1 MKALSVKQPYASLI
15 ALGAKIR
22 EFRTWAPP
30 AAIVGTRIAIVASK
44 SPAWDDLP
52 TGEAVCTVRVAGYD
66 AENGAW
72 LLEDPQPVKSEA
84 IRGQLNVYNIDK
96 PLVECAARAVTVD
109 GVTLERIDGLARV
122 SVVGVTKEDARAALE
137 AAYYAWCLEGL
148 PDDDAFGAPEWVGNG
163 WAIQERA

>member
-66 AENGAW
+66 AACEAW

-96 PLVECAARAVTVD
+96 PLVNIEPLAVTVD
-109 GVTLERIDGLARV
+109 GVTIERVHGAMRLAM
-122 SVVGVTKEDARAALE
+122 VGATKEDARATLE
-137 AAYYAWCLEGL
+137 AAYYAWCLEGI
-148 PDDDAFGAPEWVGNG
+148 PEDEAFGPAEWVGNG
-163 WAIQERA
+163 WAIQEER